1 MASSSS
7 APVASAP
14 ASAVPA
20 VVTPC
25 FITQMPDLEP
35 VHKTRITAW
44 GNPRC
49 REFRII
55 PSATG
60 TVVCF
65 ILVMVPTTAKGFLR
79 LWITNIKN
87 WKIPSGPVYRPGKL
101 RLMTLEEY
109 RLEMGHSPSVTEA
122 CADVVEGILGGVF
135 VARALKEMTTRANQ
149 EERLKFLACQKRLC
163 EKDADDAAQDV
174 KRRKLDGFWEVRRRL
189 GDTLEGVFLPAPTVP
204 ATSGGPWWCTDA
216 EAALDSWEDVLQSRA
231 DECCVDEVELVFD

>member
-1 MASSSS
+1 MAS
-7 APVASAP
+7 
-14 ASAVPA
+14 
-20 VVTPC
+20 VVRCC
-25 FITQMPDLEP
+25 FIAQLPDLEP
-35 VHKTRITAW
+35 FHKTQITAW

-60 TVVCF
+60 TVACG
-65 ILVMVPTTAKGFLR
+65 ILVTAPTTAKGFLR
-79 LWITNIKN
+79 LWITNTKN
-87 WKIPSGPVYRPGKL
+87 WKIPPGPAYRPGKL
-101 RLMTLEEY
+101 RLVTLEEY

-122 CADVVEGILGGVF
+122 CADVVKEILGGVS
-135 VARALKEMTTRANQ
+135 VARALKEMTTRANH
-149 EERLKFLACQKRLC
+149 EERLKFLAGQKRLR
-163 EKDADDAAQDV
+163 EKDADDAAQGV

-216 EAALDSWEDVLQSRA
+216 EAALDSWEAVLQSRA